1 MDILVNVGGNSPL
14 SPLRST
20 WSSVTRLSPA
30 NGTQQTPSHS
40 QTELDSFSQAR
51 LPSVQFCTAVALAN
65 ENSSARSDGWSLLRS
80 HFRWA
85 SAHDQ
90 SDAPRVI
97 SGDKTS
103 PRIASSCVVVPA
115 AAIVALRASPGPAAA
130 SQQHF
135 SRPRGSSLSQ
145 PPPAAMQQHKLCP
158 GC

>member
-1 MDILVNVGGNSPL
+1 LDILVNVGGNAPVSPF
-14 SPLRST
+14 RST

-130 SQQHF
+130 SQQHDG
-135 SRPRGSSLSQ
+135 SRGRARSSQ
-145 PPPAAMQQHKLCP
+145 PRAASHA
-158 GC
+158 